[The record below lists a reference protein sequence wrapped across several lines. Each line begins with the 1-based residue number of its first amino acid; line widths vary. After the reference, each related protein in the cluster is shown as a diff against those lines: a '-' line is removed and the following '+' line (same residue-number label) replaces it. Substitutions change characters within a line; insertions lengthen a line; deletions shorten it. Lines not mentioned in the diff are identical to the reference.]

1 MKLRW
6 MTSAALALGVASVIP
21 TVARA
26 DHDDWRQGGRDRDD
40 RYERDRYRDDRRDD
54 WRRDRYEDHRRIERD
69 FDVDVPL
76 NAVPRAAWETVN
88 YERRGRRI
96 EAVQYVFRDGKYFY
110 RFRID
115 DPGWRDRD
123 VNIRVTPGGR
133 LLTIEEAAQCDPRR

>member
-6 MTSAALALGVASVIP
+6 MTSAALALGVVSVIP
-21 TVARA
+21 TFAKA
-26 DHDDWRQGGRDRDD
+26 DDWRHDRDYRDRND
-40 RYERDRYRDDRRDD
+40 RYENVRRDD
-54 WRRDRYEDHRRIERD
+54 WRRDRVEDRRDGYRRVERE

-76 NAVPRAAWETVN
+76 REVSRAALDVAD
-88 YERRGRRI
+88 YERHGRRI

-115 DPGWRDRD
+115 DPGRYDRD

-133 LLTIEEAAQCDPRR
+133 LLTIEEAAQCDPIRR

>member
-6 MTSAALALGVASVIP
+6 MTSAALALGVVSVIP
-21 TVARA
+21 TFAKA
-26 DHDDWRQGGRDRDD
+26 DNWRNDRDRND
-40 RYERDRYRDDRRDD
+40 RYENVRRDD

-76 NAVPRAAWETVN
+76 REVPRAALDVAD
-88 YERRGRRI
+88 YERHGRRI

-115 DPGWRDRD
+115 DPGRHDRD
-123 VNIRVTPGGR
+123 VNLRVTPGGR

>member
-1 MKLRW
+1 MKLHW
-6 MTSAALALGVASVIP
+6 LASAALALGVASVVP
-21 TVARA
+21 SFAKA
-26 DHDDWRQGGRDRDD
+26 DDWRHDRD
-40 RYERDRYRDDRRDD
+40 RYEYDHRDD
-54 WRRDRYEDHRRIERD
+54 WRRDRYEDRRDDHRRYERD
-69 FDVDVPL
+69 FDVDVPVRE
-76 NAVPRAAWETVN
+76 VPRAAFEVAN

-133 LLTIEEAAQCDPRR
+133 LLTIEEAGR

>member
-1 MKLRW
+1 

-21 TVARA
+21 SFAKA
-26 DHDDWRQGGRDRDD
+26 DNWRRDD
-40 RYERDRYRDDRRDD
+40 RYDHRYEESRRDD

-69 FDVDVPL
+69 FDIDVPL
-76 NAVPRAAWETVN
+76 REVPRAALETVDF
-88 YERRGRRI
+88 ERRGRRI
-96 EAVQYVFRDGKYFY
+96 ESVQYVFRDGKYFY